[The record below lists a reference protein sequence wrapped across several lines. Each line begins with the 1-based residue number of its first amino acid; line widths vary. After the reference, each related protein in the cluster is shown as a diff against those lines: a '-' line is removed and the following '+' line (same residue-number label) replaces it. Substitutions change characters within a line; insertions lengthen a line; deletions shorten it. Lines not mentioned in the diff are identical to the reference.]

1 MNIEIVRRLSLA
13 RHLFELGMASLHSKN
28 DLHLF
33 AAVNLMQDA
42 VEAFLIAVAEFL
54 AAPIDANTKFDKYF
68 VAIDDKIKPKE
79 LPFKPTLLRLNR
91 IRVDSKHYGIQP
103 ARDECARVAV
113 SVREFFEETSRSLLG
128 VSFTSISAIDLL
140 DEGEPKT
147 LLLEAKAAL
156 ERGEHVAC
164 AVACR
169 KALYLEVERNY
180 DVSEYK
186 DGKPKNFLS
195 GYTLAPF
202 YARNEE
208 YIQKNVRD
216 PTDYIV
222 RDHSRI
228 DQDLL
233 TQGVDTT
240 AFWNVWR
247 LTPEVIRLKDKEWV
261 VKYDFDKLDAAILAD
276 KVEYI
281 YATSIDILL
290 AIHANRKKTRTS
302 EYGSY
307 FLELTQENVPVFEK
321 ADKTS
326 KVVGHTPAGLF
337 KIDTDFRVSGL
348 TDAGPYWSVH
358 HFRKGLFLHGYI
370 HDEHVKRG

>member
-1 MNIEIVRRLSLA
+1 MNIEVVRRLSLA
-13 RHLFELGMASLHSKN
+13 RHLFELGMSSLRSKN

-42 VEAFLIAVAEFL
+42 VEAFLIAVAEFVT
-54 AAPIDANTKFDKYF
+54 APIDANMKFDKYF

-79 LPFKPTLLRLNR
+79 LPFKPTLFRLNR

-103 ARDECARVAV
+103 ARDECARLAV
-113 SVREFFEETSRSLLG
+113 SVREFFEETAQSLLG
-128 VSFTSISAIDLL
+128 VSFTSVSAIELL
-140 DEGEPKT
+140 DDGDPKG

-156 ERGEHVAC
+156 ERGEHVDC
-164 AVACR
+164 AILCR

-186 DGKPKNFLS
+186 DGKPKNFLA
-195 GYTLAPF
+195 GFTHAPF
-202 YARNEE
+202 YAQSDE
-208 YIQKNVRD
+208 YIKTYVRD

-228 DQDLL
+228 DQELL

-247 LTPEVIRLKDKEWV
+247 LTPEVIRRKGNDWV
-261 VKYDFDKLDAAILAD
+261 VKHDFDKLDATLLAD
-276 KVEYI
+276 KIEYI
-281 YATSIDILL
+281 YATAIDILL
-290 AIHANRKKTRTS
+290 AIHANRKKTRSS

-307 FLELTQENVPVFEK
+307 FLELAQDNVPVFEK

-326 KVVGHTPAGLF
+326 KIVGYTPAGLL
-337 KIDTDFRVSGL
+337 KIDTDFRVTGL
-348 TDAGPYWSVH
+348 TDEGPYWSVH
-358 HFRKGLFLHGYI
+358 HFQKGLILHGYV